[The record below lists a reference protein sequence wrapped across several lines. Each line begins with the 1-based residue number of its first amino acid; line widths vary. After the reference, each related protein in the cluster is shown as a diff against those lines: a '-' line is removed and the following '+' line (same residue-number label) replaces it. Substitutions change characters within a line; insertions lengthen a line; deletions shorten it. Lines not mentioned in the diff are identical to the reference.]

1 MKNLNF
7 ASLKKYT
14 LDPEWKM
21 ILVLF
26 FPIFV
31 DYLLNNS
38 ITLVHSYL
46 VASVGEAAIS
56 GIGLVGTITTILE
69 VVIRSLPGAVSI
81 LIAQYMGTGDYLNA
95 RRCVSQSYIMVGVFS
110 VFIMCVML
118 IFPHELFDLFFS
130 TVEENT
136 LREGLTYIKF
146 YAVSLVFEALF
157 QVAACSCRGYMNT
170 KIPLVTSVS
179 GSVVNIIVAAILIK
193 VFHLGVAGA
202 GIARIACGVWRVVFS
217 AALLKKMGWIATL
230 VETRSIQWKALGSI
244 AKLGLL
250 ASSESLI
257 VNFGGTLKSR
267 YVVAAGLAHTSAN
280 SIHNTLFNFLVI
292 GVSVFASVTLT
303 LVGRFIGMGD
313 KEAARAIVKKILFL
327 AISSYTL
334 ICVIACFVLPFIFPI
349 YTQNP
354 ETQTLLNRMM
364 IIHILLS
371 FIALPFVNVVN
382 NAFKGAGDAMNCTIT
397 SIVCMWV
404 VNVGLG
410 IYLTA
415 SFGLGLGVVG
425 AMISTDLSCI
435 VKGIIYFFRFR
446 TDRWIK
452 KKLI

>member
-7 ASLKKYT
+7 ASLKKYA

-31 DYLLNNS
+31 DYLLNHS

-56 GIGLVGTITTILE
+56 GIGLVGTITAILG
-69 VVIRSLPGAVSI
+69 VVVQTLPGAVSI
-81 LIAQYMGTGDYLNA
+81 LIAQYTGAGDHLNA
-95 RRCVSQSYIMVGVFS
+95 RRCVSQTYIMVGSFALLVMS
-110 VFIMCVML
+110 VML
-118 IFPHELFDLFFS
+118 IFPHELFNLFFS
-130 TVEENT
+130 TVEEST
-136 LREGLTYIKF
+136 LREGLTYIRF

-157 QVAACSCRGYMNT
+157 QVAACSCRGYMNAR
-170 KIPLVTSVS
+170 IPLITSVS
-179 GSVVNIIVAAILIK
+179 GSVVNVIVAAVLIK

-217 AALLKKMGWIATL
+217 TALLKKMGWIASFS
-230 VETRSIQWKALGSI
+230 ETRNIQWKALGSI
-244 AKLGLL
+244 AKLGIL

-267 YVVAAGLAHTSAN
+267 YIVAAGLAHTSAN
-280 SIHNTLFNFLVI
+280 SIHSTLFGFLSI
-292 GVSVFASVTLT
+292 SVSVFASVTLS
-303 LVGRFIGMGD
+303 LVGKFIGMGD
-313 KEAARAIVKKILFL
+313 KETARAITKKILVL
-327 AISSYTL
+327 AISCFSIICL
-334 ICVIACFVLPFIFPI
+334 IAYFVLPFIFPL

-354 ETQTLLNRMM
+354 ETQVLLNRMM
-364 IIHILLS
+364 LIHILLS

-382 NAFKGAGDAMNCTIT
+382 NAFKGAGDAMNCTIV
-397 SIVCMWV
+397 SVVCMWV

-415 SFGLGLGVVG
+415 NFGLGLGVVG
-425 AMISTDLSCI
+425 SLIATDLSCI

-446 TDRWIK
+446 TDKWIK